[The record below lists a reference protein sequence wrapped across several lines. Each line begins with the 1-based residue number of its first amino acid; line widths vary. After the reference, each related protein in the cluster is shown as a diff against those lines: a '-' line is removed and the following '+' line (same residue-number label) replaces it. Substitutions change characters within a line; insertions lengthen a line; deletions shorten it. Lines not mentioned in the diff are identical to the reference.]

1 MVKVYI
7 PVLPKSPLK
16 YLQIFRLC
24 VDTPLL
30 LYFLERVFLKLK
42 KGKHSKDAN
51 FAVKNIC
58 VLNELQFHIF
68 MQCKLVM

>member
-16 YLQIFRLC
+16 QLQIFQLC

-30 LYFLERVFLKLK
+30 LHFLERVFKVE
-42 KGKHSKDAN
+42 KGKTQQKM
-51 FAVKNIC
+51 
-58 VLNELQFHIF
+58 LTLQ
-68 MQCKLVM
+68 